1 MSPIPT
7 LLTGIPSILKGAYL
21 LGHEPKR
28 GDFTNTY
35 LEESLQNVISNN
47 QADIVNKTLL
57 NQATSG
63 AKSIGARM
71 QQQSQHGL
79 DVARESGLLSEGQHA
94 QALLQ
99 SGAEIQSKVGE
110 QYQQLL
116 GENVKY
122 TAGLQDKVDQ
132 ARLQLGAAKDEARRQ
147 YLAAHNQWEAE
158 LWGTGMDLATVGV
171 NAVTKGLADKK
182 NKDAIDKIVNG
193 IKGGNIKD
201 WDSSDWGQA
210 ATMFQLYAYGLDLG
224 KLRDS
229 GAVPATGEEAPAGD
243 KEVSTNA
250 PAATPGAEMA
260 TPPTDALPAPTVPE
274 AAQPASYFGGQFGFK
289 LDTPYE
295 VGAGKVIQPGA
306 ITGVLQVGTA
316 PLQVNIGKDTV
327 VPVTI
332 KPEGI
337 KSVKVVQIGNKYYH
351 EFTLTPGA
359 THITGYDPQTEE
371 EKTIANS
378 DSATTGRVTL
388 PMVGPMINPNRW
400 NWPGRPAA
408 PTAETPGAQTTPIST
423 PKPEGID
430 WESINKS
437 VLPALTYGPNKE
449 PINLKEKSG
458 KVKGGTDITRSAK
471 TGALIVDNQTVYHN
485 GQIVR
490 VNIGDQVDI
499 KDGVLYINGKELK

>member
-171 NAVTKGLADKK
+171 NAVTKGLADQK
-182 NKDAIDKIVNG
+182 NKEAIDKIVNG

-224 KLRDS
+224 KLKDS
-229 GAVPATGEEAPAGD
+229 GAVPAGDEEVPAGD
-243 KEVSTNA
+243 GASAAKAPIDYGSMTYKEMVPAIIREDNLKEVLEKAGATIDPFGEFAAVARDGGGYSTVDAISFFDDRGSLKDVLIPTIIDGKKVSNDEA
-250 PAATPGAEMA
+250 IRHYRETNQHFGMYGTPSEADQVAKLIHENHEKRYAQKGTTPATPG
-260 TPPTDALPAPTVPE
+260 TPAKPTIY
-274 AAQPASYFGGQFGFK
+274 SMGQFG
-289 LDTPYE
+289 LELNTPYA
-295 VGAGKVIQPGA
+295 VGTGKAIQPGA

-316 PLQVNIGKDTV
+316 PLQDC
-327 VPVTI
+327 
-332 KPEGI
+332 
-337 KSVKVVQIGNKYYH
+337 
-351 EFTLTPGA
+351 LLL
-359 THITGYDPQTEE
+359 HI
-371 EKTIANS
+371 
-378 DSATTGRVTL
+378 
-388 PMVGPMINPNRW
+388 
-400 NWPGRPAA
+400 
-408 PTAETPGAQTTPIST
+408 
-423 PKPEGID
+423 
-430 WESINKS
+430 
-437 VLPALTYGPNKE
+437 
-449 PINLKEKSG
+449 
-458 KVKGGTDITRSAK
+458 
-471 TGALIVDNQTVYHN
+471 
-485 GQIVR
+485 
-490 VNIGDQVDI
+490 
-499 KDGVLYINGKELK
+499 